1 MGTLLS
7 AQDYYVYVTSESEDE
22 VAVIK
27 FDGEH
32 ATVEETI
39 TVGYNPTEIE
49 GPHGITVSPDG
60 KHWFLSMAHGMPYGK
75 VYKYTTEDNKIV
87 GSTELGLFPAS
98 MQISKATG
106 LLYVVNFNLHGK
118 MVPSSVSVVDP
129 QEMVEL
135 TKVTTGAMPHG
146 SRISADGMHQ
156 YSVSMMSGELFEIS
170 TIDLRVSRKLDLEKQ
185 EMDHSKMDHSKMNHD
200 KKSEMDHSKMDH
212 SKMNHDKKSEMD
224 HSKMDHS
231 KMEMSNNQMA
241 GAHDM
246 HAGMKHSVVKPTWV
260 IPHPQGGR
268 LYIAG
273 NGSGE
278 ILEVDANKWEV
289 THRLQ
294 GGKGPYNVELTPD
307 GKLMV
312 VTYKSEATTAIWDL
326 ETRKELARIENSRRV
341 SHGIAISSDGKYA
354 FVSVEGVG
362 AEPGSVDVIDLQKLE
377 KVASA
382 NVGKQAGG
390 IAFWKIETS
399 K

>member
-49 GPHGITVSPDG
+49 GPHVITVSPDG

-185 EMDHSKMDHSKMNHD
+185 EMDHSKMNHD

-231 KMEMSNNQMA
+231 KMEISNNQMA

>member
-27 FDGEH
+27 FDGAH

-60 KHWFLSMAHGMPYGK
+60 KYWFLSMAHGMPYGK

-170 TIDLRVSRKLDLEKQ
+170 TIDLKVSRKLDLEKP
-185 EMDHSKMDHSKMNHD
+185 EVDHSKIDHSKMNHDKKPDVDHSKMDHSKMNHD
-200 KKSEMDHSKMDH
+200 MKSEMDHSKMTG
-212 SKMNHDKKSEMD
+212 E
-224 HSKMDHS
+224 
-231 KMEMSNNQMA
+231 
-241 GAHDM
+241 HDM
-246 HAGMKHSVVKPTWV
+246 HVGMKHSEVKPTWV
-260 IPHPQGGR
+260 IPHPKGGR

-289 THRLQ
+289 THRLK

-326 ETRKELARIENSRRV
+326 DTRKELARIENSRRV

-354 FVSVEGVG
+354 FVSVEGIG
-362 AEPGSVDVIDLQKLE
+362 AEPGSVDVIDLKKLE
-377 KVASA
+377 KIASA

-390 IAFWKIETS
+390 IAFWKIESS